1 MSDRAKTT
9 NETTDN
15 SVLCALAEL
24 GALEDGRIE
33 REKKAQAAA
42 TAAALEAKE
51 KAARAEAQRM
61 AADEA
66 ARVEAQLRAAIEID
80 AKAKAEADRDQRMAA
95 MRAELESIQTERSVL
110 RAEVLS
116 RGTARPETPRRGY
129 GMAFGLSS
137 VVAAAL
143 AGALV
148 VQAQRSEPAAPRYVP
163 AVPVIEH
170 APSVLEVDEIEPV
183 SAPVVE
189 AVEVEAPVAPA
200 VRPHRHPPRD
210 RSHETATEDRHAL
223 DRDLDFG
230 EGEGLLPGDAHRA
243 R

>member
-1 MSDRAKTT
+1 MNDRDKTKTT
-9 NETTDN
+9 EN

-24 GALEDGRIE
+24 GAIEDGRIE
-33 REKKAQAAA
+33 REKKAQTAA

-51 KAARAEAQRM
+51 KAARIEAQRL
-61 AADEA
+61 AAEEA
-66 ARVEAQLRAAIEID
+66 ARTEAQLRAALEID
-80 AKAKAEADRDQRMAA
+80 AKAKAAAERDQRMAA
-95 MRAELESIQTERSVL
+95 MRAELESIQAERSVL

-116 RGTARPETPRRGY
+116 RGAARPEAPRRGY

-148 VQAQRSEPAAPRYVP
+148 VQAQQSEPATPRYEP
-163 AVPVIEH
+163 AVTAIERAPVTE
-170 APSVLEVDEIEPV
+170 AAVAPV
-183 SAPVVE
+183 SAPVIEVVE
-189 AVEVEAPVAPA
+189 LEAPAPTA
-200 VRPHRHPPRD
+200 VTPPHRHPPRD
-210 RSHETATEDRHAL
+210 HVRETTTDDRHAL

-230 EGEGLLPGDAHRA
+230 DSEGFLPGDAHRA